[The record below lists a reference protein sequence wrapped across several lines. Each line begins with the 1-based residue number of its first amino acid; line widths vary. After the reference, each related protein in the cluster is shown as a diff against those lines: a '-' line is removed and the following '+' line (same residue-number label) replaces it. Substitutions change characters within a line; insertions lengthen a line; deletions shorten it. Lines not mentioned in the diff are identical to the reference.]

1 MTFEAKSK
9 GQARRRNTLMR
20 TDVMTTDD
28 LHALMNAKVEVL
40 EQLCELAKQQTSIT
54 QSGDATILL
63 NFLSRKQ
70 PLMDRLGEI
79 QADLAYFADD
89 DPEQRRWRA
98 PELRQA
104 CRAAAERCQHV
115 LAEIVLLEKQSLDE
129 MSLRRDA
136 LAAQL
141 QDGQDGT
148 LAAQAYHSSDA
159 LNEGCLDLTS
169 AG

>member
-1 MTFEAKSK
+1 
-9 GQARRRNTLMR
+9 MR
-20 TDVMTTDD
+20 TDAMTTDN
-28 LHALMNAKVEVL
+28 LYALMTAKVEVL
-40 EQLCELAKQQTSIT
+40 EQLCELAKQQATIT

-63 NFLSRKQ
+63 SFLSRKQ

-79 QADLAYFADD
+79 QADLTCFAHD
-89 DPEQRRWRA
+89 DPEQRLWRT
-98 PELRQA
+98 PELRLT
-104 CRAAAERCQHV
+104 CRAAAERCQQV

-129 MSLRRDA
+129 MSMRREA

-141 QDGQDGT
+141 QDGHDGT

-159 LNEGCLDLTS
+159 LSEGCLDLTS